1 MVTRVAPLAA
11 RPARQLS
18 IADFA
23 VGRIVA
29 KTPQGKA
36 FCARKTAPPST
47 LVSIRSI
54 SKNKKRTTKGAFL
67 FLEQVKGVVVS
78 TLPTPS
84 KLIFLR
90 GFEGF

>member
-1 MVTRVAPLAA
+1 MEVVGIAPLAA
-11 RPARQLS
+11 RPARQLL

-67 FLEQVKGVVVS
+67 FLEQVMGGIVC

-84 KLIFLR
+84 KPIF
-90 GFEGF
+90 